1 MIIICLFTFLFY
13 PPCNINRALD
23 KSRDF
28 VNMCYVMCSCVLCR
42 WLAVGSTHDPIM
54 CVCVAYREEPICFSH
69 VYLSKRERE
78 RKGFEPNT
86 NAVSYFGLLLHI
98 PRQPRSLPCLTRWQ
112 MGEREREK
120 LESYSFICDST
131 IRPIYVCTGAVDR
144 RQKTFNHRFFSPAG
158 AGLYFILCFC
168 TIKKKKEKKKLLALC
183 GNEASFSGLKSQSIK
198 PIRIEYNKA
207 DVMSWVI
214 QRGVK
219 HL

>member
-1 MIIICLFTFLFY
+1 
-13 PPCNINRALD
+13 
-23 KSRDF
+23 
-28 VNMCYVMCSCVLCR
+28 
-42 WLAVGSTHDPIM
+42 
-54 CVCVAYREEPICFSH
+54 
-69 VYLSKRERE
+69 
-78 RKGFEPNT
+78 
-86 NAVSYFGLLLHI
+86 
-98 PRQPRSLPCLTRWQ
+98 